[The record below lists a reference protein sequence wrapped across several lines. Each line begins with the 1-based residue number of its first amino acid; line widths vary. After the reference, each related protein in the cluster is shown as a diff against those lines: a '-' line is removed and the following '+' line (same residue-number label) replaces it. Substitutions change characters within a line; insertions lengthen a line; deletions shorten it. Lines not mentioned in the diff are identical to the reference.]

1 MRKLVAT
8 LSVLTLGAVM
18 GLGVESPASAAGASQ
33 FGHDN
38 CVENNLPANTTAVM
52 AVGAPANPLPVAAP
66 ASGIIT
72 KAKFSLPTIPNPLLF
87 KLKTMHAT
95 GAPNE
100 FTVVSQGDV
109 LVGSGVQTYDVR
121 VPVKAGDL
129 LGIGG
134 AGALFCATGNAADI
148 ASSAVGDLAPGTTAP
163 FTPATG
169 TALPI
174 VATVEPDADGDG
186 FGDITQDQ
194 CPQSATTQSA
204 CPVIDSFAVPQG
216 KVITVLVSTTGDT
229 DVAVTGLAKVHGKQV
244 RLKGGTQA
252 IKAGAL
258 AQFKVKVPKTLKKA
272 LAALP
277 GGKTIKVTLTA
288 TSSISAPGS
297 VDTSIVRL
305 PGTRR

>member
-52 AVGAPANPLPVAAP
+52 AVGAPTNPLPVAAP

-109 LVGSGVQTYDVR
+109 LVGS
-121 VPVKAGDL
+121 
-129 LGIGG
+129 
-134 AGALFCATGNAADI
+134 
-148 ASSAVGDLAPGTTAP
+148 
-163 FTPATG
+163 
-169 TALPI
+169 
-174 VATVEPDADGDG
+174 
-186 FGDITQDQ
+186 
-194 CPQSATTQSA
+194 
-204 CPVIDSFAVPQG
+204 
-216 KVITVLVSTTGDT
+216 VSRPMT
-229 DVAVTGLAKVHGKQV
+229 
-244 RLKGGTQA
+244 
-252 IKAGAL
+252 
-258 AQFKVKVPKTLKKA
+258 
-272 LAALP
+272 
-277 GGKTIKVTLTA
+277 
-288 TSSISAPGS
+288 
-297 VDTSIVRL
+297 
-305 PGTRR
+305 